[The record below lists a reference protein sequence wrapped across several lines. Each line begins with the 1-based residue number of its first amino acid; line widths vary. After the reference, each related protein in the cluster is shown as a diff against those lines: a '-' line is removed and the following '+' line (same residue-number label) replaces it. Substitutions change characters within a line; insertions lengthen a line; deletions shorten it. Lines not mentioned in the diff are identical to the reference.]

1 MVPRVG
7 DGDPSF
13 PVHPDIIM
21 MKDMLGYGFGYCF
34 FGIKCW
40 YSLKGQYSSI

>member
-13 PVHPDIIM
+13 PLHPGWNIPTWF
-21 MKDMLGYGFGYCF
+21 KYLNLGGN
-34 FGIKCW
+34 I
-40 YSLKGQYSSI
+40 

>member
-13 PVHPDIIM
+13 PVHPTVIDVLNPLFDTIVY
-21 MKDMLGYGFGYCF
+21 L
-34 FGIKCW
+34 
-40 YSLKGQYSSI
+40 

>member
-13 PVHPDIIM
+13 PVHPDGGDEVVQT
-21 MKDMLGYGFGYCF
+21 KFLLSMLFRSGSFRN
-34 FGIKCW
+34 
-40 YSLKGQYSSI
+40 